1 MVKCSGKD
9 RIRIES
15 PPAVEVQQDY
25 ICQYRLS
32 MGLPRFSGIINFS
45 FFCKIFAENG
55 LRESSVGQT
64 AVLDVSE
71 SRNSGNKD

>member
-15 PPAVEVQQDY
+15 TPAVEVPQDY
-25 ICQYRLS
+25 IRQSKLS
-32 MGLPRFSGIINFS
+32 MGLPRFSSVINFS
-45 FFCKIFAENG
+45 FCKIFAENG
-55 LRESSVGQT
+55 LRESSVGQI

-71 SRNSGNKD
+71 GRNSRNKD